1 MKNNVVLFLLLF
13 MSIGAVA
20 QNITVKSFKDMP
32 MDMSASSLEGKR
44 IDNNGAVAALIKI
57 VSTET
62 GFSFD
67 GGTLGIVDSKQKVG
81 EIWLWVPYG
90 SRKLTIVHPQ
100 LGVLSD
106 YYYPIEIKAEHT
118 YEMVLNTAHVETVI
132 NEVVNQQY
140 LVFQVSPSN
149 AKLEVDDQVWELGAD
164 GMAMKFVNFNEYT
177 YRVQAPGYE
186 PDAGKIV
193 VNDPNNAHKVTV
205 TLHPVYGSLTIES
218 TPGNSKIFI
227 DGKEVGT
234 TPKSIQEMLVGQHQI
249 KLSQEGYVDYVETI
263 TVNKGEAKQV
273 RASLLKGKMI
283 QFKCNVPSAQLEI
296 DGQKMGSAN
305 GNYQLTF
312 GQHNLRATANDFSE
326 YSANITVTEKTSE
339 IYGIAM
345 QDNSTSD
352 EIFAVGGVFFTMKFV
367 QGGSFW
373 MGAPSDV
380 WFDYIE
386 KPSHKVTLSDFYMGE
401 TEVTQELWQA
411 VMGSKPNVWR
421 EGDDFPVEEVSWDDC
436 QVFIR
441 KLNQIT
447 GKNFRLP
454 TEAEWEY
461 AAQGGKKGKDYSY
474 AGSNDIDKVAWYS
487 GNSNGQTHAV
497 KGMRPNGLGL
507 YDMSGNV
514 AEWTG
519 DYFAMYD
526 KKAQTNPTGPVKGNG
541 RVYRGGDYQSK
552 AGYCRVLCRSGVDNF
567 HFGFR
572 LSRPK

>member
-13 MSIGAVA
+13 LSIGAVA

-44 IDNNGAVAALIKI
+44 IDRNGAVAALIKI

-149 AKLEVDDQVWELGAD
+149 AKLEVNDEVWELGAD

-186 PDAGKIV
+186 PDAGKII

-205 TLHPVYGSLTIES
+205 TLHPIYGSLTIES

-305 GNYQLTF
+305 GIYQLTF

-326 YSANITVTEKTSE
+326 YSANITVTEKTGE

-345 QDNSTSD
+345 QDNSSTD
-352 EIFAVGGVFFTMKFV
+352 EVFAVGGVFFTMKFV

-386 KPSHKVTLSDFYMGE
+386 KPCHKVTLSDFYMGE

-411 VMGSKPNVWR
+411 VMGSKPSVWR

-441 KLNQIT
+441 KLNQMT

-526 KKAQTNPTGPVKGNG
+526 KKAQTNPTGPEKGNG
-541 RVYRGGDYQSK
+541 RVYRGGDYQSE
-552 AGYCRVLCRSGVDNF
+552 AGYCRVLCRSGVQ
-567 HFGFR
+567 HYHYGFR

>member
-13 MSIGAVA
+13 LSIGAVA

-44 IDNNGAVAALIKI
+44 IDHNGAVAALIKI

-149 AKLEVDDQVWELGAD
+149 AKLEVGDEVWELGAD

-186 PDAGKIV
+186 PDAGKII

-205 TLHPVYGSLTIES
+205 TLHPIYGSLTIES

-249 KLSQEGYVDYVETI
+249 KLSQEGYIDYVETI

-312 GQHNLRATANDFSE
+312 GQHNLRATANGFSE

-345 QDNSTSD
+345 QDNSTTD
-352 EIFAVGGVFFTMKFV
+352 EVFAVGGVFFTMKFV

-411 VMGSKPNVWR
+411 VMGSKPSVWR

-441 KLNQIT
+441 KLNQMT

-519 DYFAMYD
+519 DYYAMYD
-526 KKAQTNPTGPVKGNG
+526 KKAQTNPTGPEKGNG
-541 RVYRGGDYQSK
+541 RVYRGGDYQSE
-552 AGYCRVLCRSGVDNF
+552 AGYCRVLCRSGIQHH